1 MTNLD
6 TCNGV
11 DGNAAVARM
20 TREEQAYDLERRIT
34 SLELEVSKLKK
45 KLEEQND

>member
-1 MTNLD
+1 MNKPD
-6 TCNGV
+6 TCSSI

-20 TREEQAYDLERRIT
+20 TREEQAYDLERRVT
-34 SLELEVSKLKK
+34 SLELEVSRLKK